1 MKALMCCGVLMCSLS
16 TLGYAAPKSAD
27 NGKSSGG
34 SQPSTLAEAAALQA
48 AGQTDIIATVDTPMV
63 TNIISWQEQDTR
75 IPKNPLE
82 FSALKDS
89 LMPTDRDR
97 LASEIRYTQIL
108 NQATENQK

>member
-1 MKALMCCGVLMCSLS
+1 MMKTMMLCGVLICSWVTVS
-16 TLGYAAPKSAD
+16 HAAKSAD
-27 NGKSSGG
+27 PAKPPSGQ
-34 SQPSTLAEAAALQA
+34 QPSTLAEAAALKA

-89 LMPTDRDR
+89 LAPTDRDR

-108 NQATENQK
+108 NQSVENQK

>member
-1 MKALMCCGVLMCSLS
+1 MCSLS
-16 TLGYAAPKSAD
+16 SLAAPKSAD
-27 NGKSSGG
+27 TGKTSTGQ
-34 SQPSTLAEAAALQA
+34 QPSTLAEAAALQA
-48 AGQTDIIATVDTPMV
+48 AGQIDITATIATPMV
-63 TNIISWQEQDTR
+63 TNIVSWQEQDTR

-108 NQATENQK
+108 NRASEDQQK